1 MVKPKYNPTT
11 KKWDIQIRYKD
22 TFGQSRNTTKRGFD
36 TSREAKEYAT
46 NFIVSL
52 SKKPTALFRDV
63 VIDYY
68 EYNKV
73 HKKDST
79 CDTQY
84 NIINNHILT
93 TFGTQKIG
101 DINYDMIL
109 EWQSLISQKQLA
121 PTYMYEIN
129 CVLES
134 IFVFAQR
141 AYHLANN
148 PVKNIKKIG
157 TAKNPHNDYWT
168 VDDFTKFINAL
179 SDSEANKKAQIR
191 RKIPNEPYIMA
202 YHLLFYLGLRKGEL
216 LALKKADINLE
227 TKELTINHTYR
238 RHNKIDYNTSPKTAA
253 SKRVLPIPSRLCT
266 MLSIYM
272 SNLDNLQPNDR
283 IFYMLTKDS
292 LRRAMISSAK
302 IAGIKIIRLHDLRHS
317 TASLLFANKV
327 EANVAAK
334 ILGHSSIKTTLDI
347 YTHFNNNKV
356 NEAITKIDNLI

>member
-109 EWQSLISQKQLA
+109 EWQSLISQK
-121 PTYMYEIN
+121 
-129 CVLES
+129 
-134 IFVFAQR
+134 R
-141 AYHLANN
+141 
-148 PVKNIKKIG
+148 
-157 TAKNPHNDYWT
+157 
-168 VDDFTKFINAL
+168 
-179 SDSEANKKAQIR
+179 
-191 RKIPNEPYIMA
+191 
-202 YHLLFYLGLRKGEL
+202 
-216 LALKKADINLE
+216 
-227 TKELTINHTYR
+227 
-238 RHNKIDYNTSPKTAA
+238 
-253 SKRVLPIPSRLCT
+253 
-266 MLSIYM
+266 
-272 SNLDNLQPNDR
+272 
-283 IFYMLTKDS
+283 
-292 LRRAMISSAK
+292 
-302 IAGIKIIRLHDLRHS
+302 
-317 TASLLFANKV
+317 
-327 EANVAAK
+327 
-334 ILGHSSIKTTLDI
+334 
-347 YTHFNNNKV
+347 
-356 NEAITKIDNLI
+356 